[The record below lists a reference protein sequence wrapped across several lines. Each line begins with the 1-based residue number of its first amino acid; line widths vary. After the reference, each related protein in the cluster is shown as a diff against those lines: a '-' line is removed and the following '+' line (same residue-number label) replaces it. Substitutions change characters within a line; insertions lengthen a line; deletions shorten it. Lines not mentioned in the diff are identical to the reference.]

1 MFSVFCPR
9 HGHVMLLGPRRIVS
23 LRALDDCVEVD
34 WICYCGESGTTTFH
48 KVTDR
53 ARRAA

>member
-23 LRALDDCVEVD
+23 LRALDDRVEID
-34 WICYCGESGTTTFH
+34 WVCYCGEFGTTNFE
-48 KVTDR
+48 KVTDG

>member
-23 LRALDDCVEVD
+23 VRALDDRVEVD
-34 WICYCGESGTTTFH
+34 WVCYCGESGTTTFK
-48 KVTDR
+48 KVTEG

>member
-1 MFSVFCPR
+1 MFAVFCPR

-23 LRALDDCVEVD
+23 LRSLDDRVEVD
-34 WICYCGESGTTTFH
+34 WLCYCGESGTTTFW
-48 KVTDR
+48 KVKEG